1 MGSSSPWDSRESG
14 RRGRSPTP
22 GRIPGVSSGVNEGTP
37 PQIASDSMIAASI
50 DIDDLVKASTFDEL
64 APSFVFTKDRDH
76 DELDM
81 EPADVIE
88 KTVNVSEQIE
98 ADLSKTFGV
107 ISAKVVAQSISY
119 TTAADGD
126 GDDQEPLIVTISG
139 RAKMAV
145 ADMFREIA
153 MS

>member
-64 APSFVFTKDRDH
+64 APSQSHTIRLVQSNASNASK
-76 DELDM
+76 LK
-81 EPADVIE
+81 AD
-88 KTVNVSEQIE
+88 
-98 ADLSKTFGV
+98 
-107 ISAKVVAQSISY
+107 
-119 TTAADGD
+119 
-126 GDDQEPLIVTISG
+126 
-139 RAKMAV
+139 
-145 ADMFREIA
+145 
-153 MS
+153 